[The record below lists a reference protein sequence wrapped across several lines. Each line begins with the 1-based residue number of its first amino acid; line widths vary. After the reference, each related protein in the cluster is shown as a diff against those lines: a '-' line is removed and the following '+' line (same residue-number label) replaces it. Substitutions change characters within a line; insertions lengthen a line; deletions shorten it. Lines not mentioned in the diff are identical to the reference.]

1 MQTSGSRM
9 ERRLYS
15 KLYKIT
21 EVLYYRYSGGKNFIS
36 LLNRDI
42 MLKVKV
48 DYSNNYYLNIGFRSD
63 SKFGPEFD

>member
-42 MLKVKV
+42 MLLLSEGRLFKQLLFKYRV
-48 DYSNNYYLNIGFRSD
+48 
-63 SKFGPEFD
+63 

>member
-21 EVLYYRYSGGKNFIS
+21 EVLYYRYSGGKNFNFITEP
-36 LLNRDI
+36 R
-42 MLKVKV
+42 
-48 DYSNNYYLNIGFRSD
+48 YYATI
-63 SKFGPEFD
+63 K